1 MFYFG
6 NIHLL
11 SESSQI
17 LSLLFSSPTLEMV
30 KLKVP
35 QVSLELDIAEKYLKK
50 KKQKQ
55 KTWEKMKTEI
65 LALTSR

>member
-1 MFYFG
+1 
-6 NIHLL
+6 
-11 SESSQI
+11 
-17 LSLLFSSPTLEMV
+17 MV

-55 KTWEKMKTEI
+55 KTWEKMKIEI